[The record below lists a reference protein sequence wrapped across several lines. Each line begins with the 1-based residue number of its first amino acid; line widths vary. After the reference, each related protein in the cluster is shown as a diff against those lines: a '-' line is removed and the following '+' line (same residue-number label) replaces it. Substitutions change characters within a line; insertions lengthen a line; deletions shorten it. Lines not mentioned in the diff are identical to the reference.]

1 MKVEILAIGSEL
13 LTPFRL
19 DTNSL
24 YLTGRLEELG
34 LTVARKT
41 VVGDALPDLTAA
53 FRESAARSSLVIA
66 IGGLGPTED
75 DRTRD
80 AVASALNL
88 PLAHN
93 RDAETWLRDRFKKYK
108 RRMPEINLK
117 QAQVPQGG
125 EWFPNEHGTAPALW
139 IETSGGKTIV
149 LLPGPPRELEPLFE
163 EFFLPRIRKL
173 APKNHIATRVFKVA
187 GLGEG
192 QLEELIA
199 PIYTKVENPQTTI
212 LSSPGQVEVHLR
224 AEGKDTAK
232 ARRIA
237 DELGDQIESALG
249 DNVFSRGH
257 ESLEQVTGFYLT
269 MRGATLAV
277 AESCTGGLLGQRLT
291 AVAGSSRYFLG
302 GVVCYGDESK
312 KKLLKVPA
320 ALLSKHGAVSAEV
333 AASMAENARKVFGAR
348 IGVGITGIAGPDGG
362 TPDKPI
368 GTVFIAL
375 SGTRSDKPKSFLFHG
390 ERERVRWLASQTA
403 LDLLRRQLLK

>member
-24 YLTGRLEELG
+24 YLTGRLEQLG
-34 LTVARKT
+34 LTVTRKT
-41 VVGDALPDLTAA
+41 VVGDALADLTVA
-53 FRESAARSSLVIA
+53 FREAVARSALVIA
-66 IGGLGPTED
+66 IGGLGPTQD
-75 DRTRD
+75 DRTRE
-80 AVASALNL
+80 ALASALNL
-88 PLAHN
+88 PLEHDE
-93 RDAETWLRDRFKKYK
+93 DAETWLRERFEKYK

-117 QAQVPQGG
+117 QAQVPQGA
-125 EWFPNEHGTAPALW
+125 EWFPNDHGTAPPLW
-139 IETSGGKTIV
+139 LQTSAGKTVI

-163 EFFLPRIRKL
+163 EFFLPRLRKL
-173 APKNHIATRVFKVA
+173 APKNHVATRLLKVA

-199 PIYTKVENPQTTI
+199 PIYTEYENPQTTI
-212 LSSPGQVEVHLR
+212 LSSSGQVEVHLR
-224 AEGKDTAK
+224 AEGNDAAQ

-237 DELGDQIESALG
+237 DKLGDQLETALG
-249 DNVFSRGH
+249 ENVFARGD

-302 GVVCYGDESK
+302 GVICYTNDAK

-333 AASMAENARKVFGAR
+333 AAAMAESVRKLLGAR
-348 IGVGITGIAGPDGG
+348 IGVSITGIAGPDGG
-362 TPDKPI
+362 TPDKPV

-375 SGTRSDKPKSFLFHG
+375 SGTRSDKPKKFLFHG

-403 LDLLRRQLLK
+403 LDMLRRQLLK